1 MEAVN
6 ISKKFAEFSDYW
18 SLKIVGELN
27 GQHVRLV
34 KLHGAFV
41 WRHRHDPL
49 PYPSLL
55 RIEATMI
62 YRNRPDRKILTTSHS
77 PRKLAAANNTSLS
90 Q

>member
-18 SLKIVGELN
+18 SPKIVGELN

-41 WRHRHDPL
+41 WHHRHDTL
-49 PYPSLL
+49 PYPQLV
-55 RIEATMI
+55 E
-62 YRNRPDRKILTTSHS
+62 DREC
-77 PRKLAAANNTSLS
+77 R
-90 Q
+90 